1 MVTRRF
7 PTLLVAL
14 SGALLLAGLLSLLVE
29 PEETSHSGPARLTV
43 APGFE
48 LELVAGPP
56 LVERPMIIDAD
67 EQGRLYV
74 AESSGSSAPVKEQ
87 LAERPHSILRLEDTD
102 GDGRFDKR
110 TVFADK
116 MMFPEGV
123 LWYDGSLYVSAPP
136 SIWKLTDKDGDGVAE
151 QRQEWYNGQTLTG
164 CANDLHGP
172 YLGHDGWIY
181 WCKGAFAEQ
190 TIQRPG
196 RKPLVT
202 RASHIFRRR
211 PEGGFVEPVLTGGM
225 DNPVEVAFSPEGER
239 FLTAT
244 FVEHPQFGRRDGLI
258 HAIYGGVYG
267 KVHGV
272 TDGHPQTGGFLSPM
286 INLGPAVPVGLTF
299 YDAPSFGDEYKGN
312 LFATLFNLHKV
323 VRFQLTPKGATFE
336 PAESDFFVSESQDFH
351 PTDVMQ
357 DADGSLLVVDTGG
370 WYKLCCP
377 TSQLAKPDVLG
388 AIYRIRRKGA
398 APVEDPR
405 GIGLDWTGL
414 PPDYLTT
421 LLGDPRPAVRKRAIH
436 ELSKKGLAALPALQ
450 EALKDSTSTER
461 RRNAVWALTRI
472 TDAQARAAVRDS
484 LADPD
489 ESVRH
494 AAMHSISVWRD
505 AKAAALLEG
514 QLTSRSPALQ
524 RVAAEALG
532 RIGDRSAIAPL
543 LATVANAEEETLA
556 HSLTYALIEIADP
569 AETRK
574 GLDAPSPRT
583 RRAAMIALDQ
593 MEAGGLPPDNV
604 VPLLSSADPLLRD
617 TAGWIAGHHPEWGGA
632 LSGFFG
638 RGLADPAL
646 DADARAA
653 LEHQVVQ
660 FASHPAIQALLAQT
674 ARSAE
679 SKPARLS
686 AMRVMA
692 KVPLKET
699 PAGWDAA
706 LIAAMNTADAEL
718 LRGAVAAARVL
729 PVPEKGN
736 PVLDA
741 ALARLG
747 RDTAAPDD
755 VRADALAVAAP
766 SLQQVEPE
774 LFAFLLA
781 QLDAARPA
789 PVRGAASRALAKAP
803 LNAGQLLTL
812 TDSLSNAGPLELP
825 TLLGAYD
832 KGGDEKLGET
842 LLAALGKA
850 RGLANLRA
858 DLLETAL
865 KQFPPTIQQKGAA
878 VLVSLDVDRSQQQA
892 HLEQVLATLQPGDVR
907 RGQAVFNSTKMAC
920 SSCHKIG
927 YLGGRV
933 GPDLTRVGDIRN
945 ERDLLEAVLYP
956 SASFVRSYEPVVV
969 VTSGDVYN
977 GVPVEET
984 EDYVL
989 LATGVNTEARINRA
1003 SIQEMRPGT
1012 VSVMPSGLEQELS
1025 KQDLSDLISFLL
1037 ATRRGP

>member
-1 MVTRRF
+1 MATKWF
-7 PTLLVAL
+7 PALPIAAVGLLV
-14 SGALLLAGLLSLLVE
+14 LAGLLFLWIA
-29 PEETSHSGPARLTV
+29 PQPGSHVGPALLT
-43 APGFE
+43 AADGFE
-48 LELVAGPP
+48 IELVAGPP
-56 LVERPMIIDAD
+56 LVNRPIMVDSD

-87 LAERPHSILRLEDTD
+87 LAERPHSILRLEDTN
-102 GDGRFDKR
+102 GDGRYDKR

-136 SIWKLTDKDGDGVAE
+136 SIWKLTDTNGDGVADLRE
-151 QRQEWYNGQTLTG
+151 EWYDGQTLTG

-190 TIQRPG
+190 TIARPG

-244 FVEHPQFGRRDGLI
+244 FVENPQFGLRDGVI

-267 KVHGV
+267 KVHSV
-272 TDGHPQTGGFLSPM
+272 IDDHPQTGGLLKPM
-286 INLGPAVPVGLTF
+286 ANLGPAVPVGLTY
-299 YDAPSFGDEYKGN
+299 YDATTFGPEYQGN

-323 VRFQLTPKGATFE
+323 VRFELTPKGATFE
-336 PAESDFFVSESQDFH
+336 PTQSDLIVSDSQDFH
-351 PTDVMQ
+351 PTDILQ

-398 APVEDPR
+398 TPPEDPR
-405 GIGLDWTGL
+405 GLALDWSAL
-414 PPDYLTT
+414 SNDDLSA

-436 ELSKKGLAALPALQ
+436 DLSKKGLAALPALNQ
-450 EALKDSTSTER
+450 ALRDADSVDR

-472 TDAQARAAVRDS
+472 SGELARTAVREALSDNS
-484 LADPD
+484 

-505 AKAAALLEG
+505 PKAAVLLEG
-514 QLTSRSPALQ
+514 QLASPSPALQ

-532 RIGDRSAIAPL
+532 RIGDHSAVAPL
-543 LATVANAEEETLA
+543 LATVANAGDETLT
-556 HSLTYALIEIADP
+556 HSLTYALIEIADAAGTRQGLESP
-569 AETRK
+569 A
-574 GLDAPSPRT
+574 PRT

-593 MEAGGLPPDNV
+593 MEGGGLPADTV
-604 VPLLSSADPLLRD
+604 IPLLSSADPLLRD
-617 TAGWIAGHHPEWGGA
+617 TAGWISGHHAEWGGA
-632 LSGFFG
+632 LSGFFR
-638 RGLADPAL
+638 RGLADPAIEG
-646 DADARAA
+646 DARAA
-653 LEHQVVQ
+653 LEHQVGQ

-674 ARSAE
+674 ARAGE
-679 SKPARLS
+679 TKPARLS
-686 AMRVMA
+686 ALRVME

-706 LIAAMNTADAEL
+706 LIATMSGDDADL
-718 LRGAVAAARVL
+718 LRGAVAAARVM
-729 PVPEKGN
+729 PVPKEGN
-736 PVLDA
+736 PPLDA

-747 RDTAAPDD
+747 RSAAAPGD
-755 VRADALAVAAP
+755 VRAEALASAAP
-766 SLQQVEPE
+766 SLQKVEPE
-774 LFAFLLA
+774 LFDFLVA
-781 QLDAARPA
+781 QLDEGKPA

-803 LNAGQLLTL
+803 LTRDQLLAL
-812 TDSLSNAGPLELP
+812 TPALSNAGPIELP
-825 TLLGAYD
+825 ALLSAYD
-832 KGGDEKLGET
+832 KGGDEELGSKL
-842 LLAALGKA
+842 LDALDKA

-865 KQFPPTIQQKGAA
+865 KQFPPAVQQRGDA
-878 VLVSLDVDRSQQQA
+878 VLASLDVDRGKQQQ
-892 HLEQVLATLQPGDVR
+892 HLEQVLASLQPGDVR
-907 RGQAVFNSTKMAC
+907 RGQAIFNGTKVSC
-920 SSCHKIG
+920 SSCHRIG

-933 GPDLTRVGDIRN
+933 GPDLTRIGEIRS
-945 ERDLLEAVLYP
+945 ERDLLEAVMYP
-956 SASFVRSYEPVVV
+956 SASFVRSFEPVVV
-969 VTSGDVYN
+969 VTAGDVYS

-984 EDYVL
+984 DDYVL

-1012 VSVMPSGLEQELS
+1012 VSVMPSGFEHELS
-1025 KQDLSDLISFLL
+1025 KQELSDLITFLM
-1037 ATRRGP
+1037 ATRWGR